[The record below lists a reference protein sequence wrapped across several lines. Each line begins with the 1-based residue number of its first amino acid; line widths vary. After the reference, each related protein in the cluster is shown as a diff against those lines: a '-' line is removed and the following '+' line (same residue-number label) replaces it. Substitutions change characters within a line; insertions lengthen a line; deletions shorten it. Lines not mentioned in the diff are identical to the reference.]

1 MAEVILRQLTKHFGS
16 VEAVEDVTLR
26 IPDGEFLVLLGPSG
40 CGKST
45 ILRLIA
51 GLEDATR
58 GEILV
63 DGELINFKDPTKRNV
78 AMVFQN
84 YALYPHM
91 TVYKNVAFPLETAR
105 MAREE
110 IAEAV
115 QRAAEML
122 EIEALLK
129 RLPEQLSGG
138 QRQRVALARAIVRQ
152 PLVFLMDEPLSN
164 LDAQLRLQT
173 RLELMG
179 LHERL
184 GITTIYVTHDQVEAM
199 TMGQRIAVMKDGRIQ
214 QMGDPTAVYDVP
226 ANTFVATFLGA
237 PPMNLIGGSLVRDNG
252 HVSFRIEGYELDR
265 RSRGLRD
272 QPRESRRSHRRCPAG
287 GPTRAP
293 DAGVAR
299 RRGSPRRG
307 PLPGAGGF
315 GPVRERGRGRARGA
329 GADAARHPGEH
340 RGRRAAGVRPGTQP
354 HLRRRLPEPAGLS
367 RPGSASEAS
376 PGRFSAAGAPHEPPP
391 RPPGDAPESS
401 RPPSRRRPAA
411 RTRRT
416 RRSPPPTTQHAPTR
430 V

>member
-26 IPDGEFLVLLGPSG
+26 IADGEFLVLLGPSG

-51 GLEDATR
+51 GLEDATG

-63 DGELINFKDPTKRNV
+63 DGELVNFKDPTKRNV

-105 MAREE
+105 MGKAE
-110 IAEAV
+110 ITEAV

-122 EIEALLK
+122 EIETLLK

-173 RLELMG
+173 RLELMA

-199 TMGQRIAVMKDGRIQ
+199 TMGQRIAVMRDGRIQ
-214 QMGDPTAVYDVP
+214 QMGDPTSVYDVP

-237 PPMNLIGGSLVRDNG
+237 PPMNLIAGSLQRDNG
-252 HVSFRIEGYELDR
+252 RTRFRCEGFELVVD
-265 RSRGLRD
+265 
-272 QPRESRRSHRRCPAG
+272 PAVTG
-287 GPTRAP
+287 ISSEALEGA
-293 DAGVAR
+293 AGEAR
-299 RRGSPRRG
+299 
-307 PLPGAGGF
+307 L
-315 GPVRERGRGRARGA
+315 
-329 GADAARHPGEH
+329 
-340 RGRRAAGVRPGTQP
+340 GVRPEHLTLGSLEADGLPGVVRFLEPVGSDLFVSVDVAGQAVQVRMPPDTQVSTGANVRLAFDP
-354 HLRRRLPEPAGLS
+354 ARSHIFDADSQNLRG
-367 RPGSASEAS
+367 
-376 PGRFSAAGAPHEPPP
+376 
-391 RPPGDAPESS
+391 
-401 RPPSRRRPAA
+401 
-411 RTRRT
+411 
-416 RRSPPPTTQHAPTR
+416 
-430 V
+430 

>member
-26 IPDGEFLVLLGPSG
+26 IADGEFLVLLGPSG

-51 GLEDATR
+51 GLEDATG

-63 DGELINFKDPTKRNV
+63 DGELVNFKDPTKRNV

-105 MAREE
+105 MPRAE
-110 IAEAV
+110 ITEAV

-122 EIEALLK
+122 EIETLLK

-173 RLELMG
+173 RLELMA

-199 TMGQRIAVMKDGRIQ
+199 TMGHRIAVMRDGRIQ
-214 QMGDPTAVYDVP
+214 QMGDPTSVYDVP
-226 ANTFVATFLGA
+226 VNTFVATFMGA
-237 PPMNLIGGSLVRDNG
+237 PPMNLIAGSLQRDNG
-252 HVSFRIEGYELDR
+252 RTCFRCEGYELVVD
-265 RSRGLRD
+265 
-272 QPRESRRSHRRCPAG
+272 PAVTG
-287 GPTRAP
+287 ISP
-293 DAGVAR
+293 DALAAAAGEAR
-299 RRGSPRRG
+299 
-307 PLPGAGGF
+307 L
-315 GPVRERGRGRARGA
+315 
-329 GADAARHPGEH
+329 
-340 RGRRAAGVRPGTQP
+340 GVRPE
-354 HLRRRLPEPAGLS
+354 HLTL
-367 RPGSASEAS
+367 AS
-376 PGRFSAAGAPHEPPP
+376 PEADGLPGVVRFLEPVGSDLFVSVNVAGQAVQVRMPPDTQVSTGTDV
-391 RPPGDAPESS
+391 RLAFD
-401 RPPSRRRPAA
+401 PA
-411 RTRRT
+411 
-416 RRSPPPTTQHAPTR
+416 RSHLFGADSQNLR
-430 V
+430 S

>member
-58 GEILV
+58 GEILI

-105 MAREE
+105 MAKDEV
-110 IAEAV
+110 AEAV

-214 QMGDPTAVYDVP
+214 QMGDPTEVYDVP

-237 PPMNLIGGSLVRDNG
+237 PPMNLVGGSLERDNG
-252 HVSFRIEGYELDR
+252 KVSFRFEGYELNVDPAVAGIAPEALDEAVGEAQLGVR
-265 RSRGLRD
+265 PEHLTLASPEADGLPGVVRFLEPVGSD
-272 QPRESRRSHRRCPAG
+272 LFVSVNVAGHAVQVRMPPDTQVSTGAGVRLAFDPARSHI
-287 GPTRAP
+287 
-293 DAGVAR
+293 
-299 RRGSPRRG
+299 
-307 PLPGAGGF
+307 F
-315 GPVRERGRGRARGA
+315 
-329 GADAARHPGEH
+329 GADAQNL
-340 RGRRAAGVRPGTQP
+340 RG
-354 HLRRRLPEPAGLS
+354 
-367 RPGSASEAS
+367 
-376 PGRFSAAGAPHEPPP
+376 
-391 RPPGDAPESS
+391 
-401 RPPSRRRPAA
+401 
-411 RTRRT
+411 
-416 RRSPPPTTQHAPTR
+416 
-430 V
+430 